1 MACSETATGY
11 KDPMTEDPNKPAGRP
26 RPPSAAEFYENIV
39 QWDARLARDLPVLI
53 DVLGPPE
60 DGGLLDAGCGP
71 GHHACA
77 LAARGYKV
85 VGTDPDEEMLAVAR
99 KEAAEASL
107 PVRFELASYAE
118 MYDKVGGGFDGL
130 YCLGNSLAAAGTRE
144 LVIDAIRHFARCL
157 RPGGRFFL
165 DCLNFTPMLPGFGGM
180 IGVVGPTAFPPSA
193 APIPSPASK
202 SEPPA
207 SQPPPAQPPTSIGP
221 GVVIGVGTSRI
232 DGVSISETPS
242 EAKPPK
248 KGRLYPHNVY
258 ELREWLN
265 AAGLRIDHE
274 WGSFG
279 REPYDISTSPDHLI
293 AGTKT

>member
-1 MACSETATGY
+1 M
-11 KDPMTEDPNKPAGRP
+11 KDGDDKPAPGH

-39 QWDARLARDLPVLI
+39 KWDARLARDLPVLI
-53 DVLGPPE
+53 DALGPPG

-99 KEAAEASL
+99 KEAAAASL
-107 PVRFELASYAE
+107 AVRFELASYAE
-118 MYDKVGGGFDGL
+118 MYDRVGGGFDGL

-144 LVIDAIRHFARCL
+144 LVVDAIRQFARCL

-180 IGVVGPTAFPPSA
+180 IGGVGPM
-193 APIPSPASK
+193 PSP
-202 SEPPA
+202 PPA
-207 SQPPPAQPPTSIGP
+207 ESTPPPAPQTAPQFEPLPPQPPPVQPPTSIGP

-232 DGVSISETPS
+232 DGISISETPS
-242 EAKPPK
+242 KPKPPE

-258 ELREWLN
+258 ELREWLS
-265 AAGLRIDHE
+265 AAGLRIDQE
-274 WGSFG
+274 WGSFA

-293 AGTKT
+293 AGTRV